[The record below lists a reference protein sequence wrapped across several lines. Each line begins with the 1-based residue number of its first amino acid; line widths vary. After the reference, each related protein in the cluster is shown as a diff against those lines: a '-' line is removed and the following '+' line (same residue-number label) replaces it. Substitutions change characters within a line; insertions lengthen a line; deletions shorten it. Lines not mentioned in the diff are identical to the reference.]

1 MTNYNGN
8 IKDLSSDDFNNRG
21 FLYGDSVFET
31 IKIIDNKIIF
41 WEEHYLRLMS
51 SMRILRIEIPNN
63 YTPEFFE
70 KEIIK
75 TNLKTD
81 SSFSGRVRLT
91 IYRGGSGL
99 YLPNNNFPIF
109 VINSNKTNEK
119 LFKID
124 RDVYK
129 VDLFKDYQI
138 QSNLISN
145 LKTNNR
151 VINVIGS
158 IYAQENEL
166 DNCVLLN
173 DNKLVT
179 EFLNGNIFIV
189 NDNVIKTPTI
199 STGCL
204 NGVMRKKIIEL
215 IKKVPAYKIQEK
227 DFSPYE
233 LVSSD
238 EIWVT
243 NSISGIIPVTEYRR
257 KSFSNNIGT
266 IIAAAVVTVESKFP
280 INNLKE

>member
-233 LVSSD
+233 LISSD

-266 IIAAAVVTVESKFP
+266 II
-280 INNLKE
+280 INYFNKQFTEF

>member
-1 MTNYNGN
+1 MINYNGN
-8 IKDLSSDDFNNRG
+8 FKNSSFDDFDNRG
-21 FLYGDSVFET
+21 FLYGDSIFET
-31 IKIIDNKIIF
+31 IKIVDNKIIF

-51 SMRILRIEIPNN
+51 SMRILRIDIPNN

-70 KEIIK
+70 KEITK
-75 TNLKTD
+75 TNLNLD
-81 SSFSGRVRLT
+81 SLFSGRVRLT
-91 IYRGGSGL
+91 IYRGGRGL
-99 YLPNNNFPIF
+99 YLPDNNFPVF
-109 VINSNKTNEK
+109 VISSKKINQK
-119 LFKID
+119 LFKIN
-124 RDVYK
+124 RDIYK

-166 DNCVLLN
+166 DNCILLN

-189 NDNVIKTPTI
+189 NDNIIKTPTL

-215 IKKVPAYKIQEK
+215 IKKVSKYEIQEK

-257 KSFSNNIGT
+257 KSFTNNIGT
-266 IIAAAVVTVESKFP
+266 IIISYFNKQFTGF
-280 INNLKE
+280 

>member
-31 IKIIDNKIIF
+31 IKIVDNKIIF

-75 TNLKTD
+75 INLKTD

-266 IIAAAVVTVESKFP
+266 II
-280 INNLKE
+280 INYFNKQFTEF

>member
-31 IKIIDNKIIF
+31 IKIVDNKIIF

-70 KEIIK
+70 NEIIK

-257 KSFSNNIGT
+257 KSFSNNIVT
-266 IIAAAVVTVESKFP
+266 IIINYFSKQFT
-280 INNLKE
+280 EF

>member
-31 IKIIDNKIIF
+31 IKIVDNKIIF

-266 IIAAAVVTVESKFP
+266 IIVNYFNKQFTEF
-280 INNLKE
+280 

>member
-1 MTNYNGN
+1 MINYNGN
-8 IKDLSSDDFNNRG
+8 FQDSLIKDFNNRG

-70 KEIIK
+70 EQIIK
-75 TNLKTD
+75 TNQKIDPL
-81 SSFSGRVRLT
+81 FSGRVRLSV
-91 IYRGGSGL
+91 YRDGKGL
-99 YLPNNNFPIF
+99 YLPKNNSPAF
-109 VINSNKTNEK
+109 VITSKKTNKK
-119 LFKID
+119 LFEINTKK
-124 RDVYK
+124 YK
-129 VDLFKDYQI
+129 VDLFKDYLI
-138 QSNLISN
+138 QSNLLSN

-158 IYAQENEL
+158 IYASENEL
-166 DNCVLLN
+166 DNCILLN
-173 DNKLVT
+173 DNKLVA

-189 NDNVIKTPTI
+189 NDKIIKTPTLL
-199 STGCL
+199 TGCL
-204 NGVMRKKIIEL
+204 NGIMRNKIIDLFNKNSE
-215 IKKVPAYKIQEK
+215 YKILEK

-243 NSISGIIPVTEYRR
+243 NSIYGIIPVTEYRR
-257 KSFSNNIGT
+257 KFFSNNV
-266 IIAAAVVTVESKFP
+266 ARVV
-280 INNLKE
+280 INFFNKQFI

>member
-31 IKIIDNKIIF
+31 IKIVDNKIIF

-119 LFKID
+119 LLKID

-233 LVSSD
+233 LISSD

-266 IIAAAVVTVESKFP
+266 II
-280 INNLKE
+280 INYFNKQFTEF

>member
-31 IKIIDNKIIF
+31 IKIINNKIIF

-51 SMRILRIEIPNN
+51 SMRILRIEIPKN

-70 KEIIK
+70 KEIVK
-75 TNLKTD
+75 TNLKID

-266 IIAAAVVTVESKFP
+266 IIVNYFNKQFTEF
-280 INNLKE
+280 

>member
-1 MTNYNGN
+1 MINYNGN
-8 IKDLSSDDFNNRG
+8 FKDSSSHDFNNRG
-21 FLYGDSVFET
+21 FLYGDSIFET

-51 SMRILRIEIPNN
+51 SMRILRIDIPNN

-70 KEIIK
+70 KEITK
-75 TNLKTD
+75 TNLKID
-81 SSFSGRVRLT
+81 SLFSGRVRLT
-91 IYRGGSGL
+91 IYRGGRGL
-99 YLPNNNFPIF
+99 YLPDNNFPVF
-109 VINSNKTNEK
+109 VISSKKINEK
-119 LFKID
+119 LFKINKD
-124 RDVYK
+124 IYK

-189 NDNVIKTPTI
+189 NNNIIKTPTL

-215 IKKVPAYKIQEK
+215 IKKVPKYEIQEK

-257 KSFSNNIGT
+257 KSFTNNIGT
-266 IIAAAVVTVESKFP
+266 IIISYFNKQFTGF
-280 INNLKE
+280 

>member
-31 IKIIDNKIIF
+31 IKIVDNKIIF

-215 IKKVPAYKIQEK
+215 IKKVPEYKIQEK

-266 IIAAAVVTVESKFP
+266 II
-280 INNLKE
+280 INYFNKQFTEF

>member
-31 IKIIDNKIIF
+31 IKIVDNKIIF

-70 KEIIK
+70 NEIIK
-75 TNLKTD
+75 TNLKTH

-99 YLPNNNFPIF
+99 YLPNSNFPIF

-266 IIAAAVVTVESKFP
+266 II
-280 INNLKE
+280 INYFNKQFTEF

>member
-31 IKIIDNKIIF
+31 IKIVDNKIIF

-243 NSISGIIPVTEYRR
+243 NSISGIIPVTEYRL
-257 KSFSNNIGT
+257 SLIH
-266 IIAAAVVTVESKFP
+266 I
-280 INNLKE
+280 

>member
-266 IIAAAVVTVESKFP
+266 II
-280 INNLKE
+280 INYFNKQFTEF

>member
-1 MTNYNGN
+1 MINYNGN
-8 IKDLSSDDFNNRG
+8 FKNSSFDDFENRG
-21 FLYGDSVFET
+21 FLYGDSIFET

-70 KEIIK
+70 KEITK
-75 TNLKTD
+75 TNLKID
-81 SSFSGRVRLT
+81 SLFSGRVRLT
-91 IYRGGSGL
+91 IYRGGKGL
-99 YLPNNNFPIF
+99 YLPDNNFPVF
-109 VINSNKTNEK
+109 VISSKKINEK
-119 LFKID
+119 LFKIN
-124 RDVYK
+124 RDIYK

-166 DNCVLLN
+166 DNCILLN
-173 DNKLVT
+173 DNKLVS

-189 NDNVIKTPTI
+189 NDNIIKTPTL

-215 IKKVPAYKIQEK
+215 IKKVPKYEIQEK

-257 KSFSNNIGT
+257 KSCTNNIGT
-266 IIAAAVVTVESKFP
+266 IIISYFNKQFTGF
-280 INNLKE
+280 